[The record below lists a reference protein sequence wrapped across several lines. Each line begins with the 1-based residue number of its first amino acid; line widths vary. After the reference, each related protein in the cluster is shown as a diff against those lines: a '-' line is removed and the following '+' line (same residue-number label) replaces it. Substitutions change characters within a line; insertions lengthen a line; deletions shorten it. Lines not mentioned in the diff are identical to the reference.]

1 MIMKKT
7 NVFIA
12 LSLSVVILV
21 TSACASMS
29 NTSKGAII
37 GGAGGAAV
45 GAGIGALANGG
56 KGAIYGAAIGTAVG
70 AGAGAIIGHK
80 MDKQKAELAAIESA
94 KIEEVKDNNGLDALK
109 VTFEGGILFASG
121 KALLTDAAKA
131 SLISFATSLKNNPQ
145 TDVAIYGH
153 TDNTGSD
160 AVNQPLSEKRAVAV
174 KDFLVAQGV
183 VNKIS
188 AQGLGSTS
196 PVGDNATAEGKKANR
211 RVEINITA
219 NAQMIKE
226 AEAAAAKQ

>member
-1 MIMKKT
+1 MKNK
-7 NVFIA
+7 NAIVA
-12 LSLSVVILV
+12 LSLSAIILV

-29 NTSKGAII
+29 NTTKGAVI

-45 GAGIGALANGG
+45 GAGIGALANGK
-56 KGAIYGAAIGTAVG
+56 KGAIYGAVIGTAVG
-70 AGAGAIIGHK
+70 TGAGAIIGHK
-80 MDKQKAELAAIESA
+80 MDKQKKELEAIKNA
-94 KIEEVKDNNGLDALK
+94 KTEEVVDNNGLDALK
-109 VTFEGGILFASG
+109 VTFQGGILFASG
-121 KALLTDAAKA
+121 NATLADEAKA
-131 SLISFATSLKNNPQ
+131 SLIPFATSLKNNPL

-160 AVNQPLSEKRAVAV
+160 AVNQPLSEKRAIAV
-174 KDFLVAQGV
+174 KEFLVALGV
-183 VNKIS
+183 TNKIS

-226 AEAAAAKQ
+226 AEAAAANQ